1 MIPHSLL
8 AALDWNEVGAI
19 VGAVAL
25 LGSLLGVAVKIGRL
39 SSALDRSKE
48 EMTTEVQ
55 KVQRQVTPT
64 SRPNRDGTLAQ
75 SVGRIEQS
83 VAEHK
88 LKDERRFG
96 VVFPELG
103 IDDPEEPS

>member
-1 MIPHSLL
+1 MPASV
-8 AALDWNEVGAI
+8 DWSAIGAI
-19 VGAVAL
+19 VGVVGL
-25 LGSLLGVAVKIGRL
+25 LGGLLGVAVKIGRL
-39 SSALDRSKE
+39 SSALDRSKD

-64 SRPNRDGTLAQ
+64 PRPTRDGTLAQ

-83 VAEHK
+83 VKEHK
-88 LKDERRFG
+88 AKDERRFG

-103 IDDPEEPS
+103 IDDPEKPS